1 MCLQE
6 GGGPCPPP
14 FTLFK
19 QQSQGTPRSFL
30 GLGQEAVMTGAFKWG
45 P

>member
-1 MCLQE
+1 M
-6 GGGPCPPP
+6 PPSIHS
-14 FTLFK
+14 LFK